1 MQHSRFYASHIIDD
15 VHIDLM
21 YMMNK
26 WDGVAKKKGTII
38 WWTDSVG
45 VKSESE
51 REKQKLNSTV
61 AE

>member
-1 MQHSRFYASHIIDD
+1 MS
-15 VHIDLM
+15 
-21 YMMNK
+21 MNK